1 MSDEVDFLHGVRHE
15 NFLKIDS
22 MIFDGD
28 GQTFPK
34 FLSFP
39 ASWYQHFDIV
49 INDGHDCQIL
59 KVTSLQYLK
68 KEVRDGVHFLQAD
81 KHQSFY
87 KLALLFLMEKARH
100 VQSTQNRKLVIFLQY
115 LKKKSVATV
124 LCSIV
129 IKKHSDI
136 FTGVQSC
143 LLLIVVSCVEFPN
156 WHIKTC

>member
-15 NFLKIDS
+15 SFLKIDS
-22 MIFDGD
+22 MIFDGNS
-28 GQTFPK
+28 QTFPK

-39 ASWYQHFDIV
+39 TSWYQHFDIV

-115 LKKKSVATV
+115 LKKKV
-124 LCSIV
+124 LQLFCVLLWSKSIQ
-129 IKKHSDI
+129 I
-136 FTGVQSC
+136 FLRGSSHAC
-143 LLLIVVSCVEFPN
+143 C
-156 WHIKTC
+156 

>member
-15 NFLKIDS
+15 SFLKIDS
-22 MIFDGD
+22 MIFDGNS
-28 GQTFPK
+28 QTFPK

-39 ASWYQHFDIV
+39 TSWYQHFDIV

-68 KEVRDGVHFLQAD
+68 KEVRDRVHFLQAD

-100 VQSTQNRKLVIFLQY
+100 VQSTQNRKLLIFLQY
-115 LKKKSVATV
+115 LKKKV
-124 LCSIV
+124 LQLFCVLLWSKSIQ
-129 IKKHSDI
+129 I
-136 FTGVQSC
+136 FLRGSSHAC
-143 LLLIVVSCVEFPN
+143 C
-156 WHIKTC
+156 

>member
-15 NFLKIDS
+15 SFLKIDS

-28 GQTFPK
+28 SQTFPK

-39 ASWYQHFDIV
+39 TSWYQHFDIV

-100 VQSTQNRKLVIFLQY
+100 VQSTQNWKLVIFLQY
-115 LKKKSVATV
+115 LKKKV
-124 LCSIV
+124 LQLFCVLLWSKSIQ
-129 IKKHSDI
+129 I
-136 FTGVQSC
+136 FLRGSSHAC
-143 LLLIVVSCVEFPN
+143 C
-156 WHIKTC
+156 

>member
-15 NFLKIDS
+15 SFLKIDG

-39 ASWYQHFDIV
+39 TSWYQHFDIV

-100 VQSTQNRKLVIFLQY
+100 VQSTQNWKLVIFLQY
-115 LKKKSVATV
+115 LKKKV
-124 LCSIV
+124 LQLFCVLLWSKSIQ
-129 IKKHSDI
+129 I
-136 FTGVQSC
+136 FLRGSSHAC
-143 LLLIVVSCVEFPN
+143 C
-156 WHIKTC
+156 

>member
-1 MSDEVDFLHGVRHE
+1 MSDEVDFLHGIRHE
-15 NFLKIDS
+15 SFLKVDS

-39 ASWYQHFDIV
+39 TSWYQHFDIV

-68 KEVRDGVHFLQAD
+68 KEVRDRVHFLQAD

-100 VQSTQNRKLVIFLQY
+100 VQSTQNWKLVIFLQY
-115 LKKKSVATV
+115 LKKKV
-124 LCSIV
+124 LQLFCVLLWSKSIQ
-129 IKKHSDI
+129 I
-136 FTGVQSC
+136 FLRGSSHAC
-143 LLLIVVSCVEFPN
+143 C
-156 WHIKTC
+156 

>member
-15 NFLKIDS
+15 SFLKIDS
-22 MIFDGD
+22 MIFDGNS
-28 GQTFPK
+28 QTFPK

-39 ASWYQHFDIV
+39 TSWYQHFDIV

-100 VQSTQNRKLVIFLQY
+100 VQSTQNWKLVIFLQY
-115 LKKKSVATV
+115 LKKKV
-124 LCSIV
+124 LQLFCVLLWSKSIQ
-129 IKKHSDI
+129 I
-136 FTGVQSC
+136 FLRGSSHAC
-143 LLLIVVSCVEFPN
+143 C
-156 WHIKTC
+156 

>member
-15 NFLKIDS
+15 SFLKIDS
-22 MIFDGD
+22 MIFDGN

-39 ASWYQHFDIV
+39 TSWYQHFDIV

-100 VQSTQNRKLVIFLQY
+100 VQSTQNWKLVIFLQY
-115 LKKKSVATV
+115 LKKKV
-124 LCSIV
+124 LQLFCVLLWSKSIQ
-129 IKKHSDI
+129 I
-136 FTGVQSC
+136 FLRGSSHAC
-143 LLLIVVSCVEFPN
+143 C
-156 WHIKTC
+156 

>member
-1 MSDEVDFLHGVRHE
+1 MSDEVGFLHGVRHE
-15 NFLKIDS
+15 SFLKIDS

-39 ASWYQHFDIV
+39 TSWYQHFDIV

-68 KEVRDGVHFLQAD
+68 KEVWDGVHFLQAD

-100 VQSTQNRKLVIFLQY
+100 VQSTQNWKLVIFLQY
-115 LKKKSVATV
+115 LKKKV
-124 LCSIV
+124 LQLFCVLLWSKSIQ
-129 IKKHSDI
+129 I
-136 FTGVQSC
+136 FLRGSSHAC
-143 LLLIVVSCVEFPN
+143 C
-156 WHIKTC
+156 

>member
-15 NFLKIDS
+15 SFLKIDS

-39 ASWYQHFDIV
+39 TSWYQHFDIV

-68 KEVRDGVHFLQAD
+68 KEVRDRVHFLQAD

-100 VQSTQNRKLVIFLQY
+100 VQSTQNWKLVIFLQY
-115 LKKKSVATV
+115 LKKKV
-124 LCSIV
+124 LQLFCVLLWSKSIQ
-129 IKKHSDI
+129 I
-136 FTGVQSC
+136 FLRGSSHAC
-143 LLLIVVSCVEFPN
+143 C
-156 WHIKTC
+156 

>member
-15 NFLKIDS
+15 SFLKIDS
-22 MIFDGD
+22 MIFDGNS
-28 GQTFPK
+28 QTFPK

-39 ASWYQHFDIV
+39 TSWYQHFDIV

-100 VQSTQNRKLVIFLQY
+100 VQSTQNWKLVIFLQY
-115 LKKKSVATV
+115 LKKKV
-124 LCSIV
+124 LQLFCVLLRSKSIQ
-129 IKKHSDI
+129 I
-136 FTGVQSC
+136 FLRGSSHAC
-143 LLLIVVSCVEFPN
+143 C
-156 WHIKTC
+156 

>member
-1 MSDEVDFLHGVRHE
+1 MSDEVDFLHGIRHE
-15 NFLKIDS
+15 SFLKVDS

-39 ASWYQHFDIV
+39 TSWYQHFDIV

-59 KVTSLQYLK
+59 RVTSLQYLK
-68 KEVRDGVHFLQAD
+68 KEVRDWVHFLQAD

-115 LKKKSVATV
+115 LKKKV
-124 LCSIV
+124 LQLFCVLLWSKSIQ
-129 IKKHSDI
+129 I
-136 FTGVQSC
+136 FLRGSSHAC
-143 LLLIVVSCVEFPN
+143 C
-156 WHIKTC
+156 

>member
-1 MSDEVDFLHGVRHE
+1 MSDEVDFLHGIRHE
-15 NFLKIDS
+15 SFLKVDS

-39 ASWYQHFDIV
+39 TSWYQHFDIV

-100 VQSTQNRKLVIFLQY
+100 VQSTQNWKLVIFLQY
-115 LKKKSVATV
+115 LKKKV
-124 LCSIV
+124 LQLFCVLLWSKSIQ
-129 IKKHSDI
+129 I
-136 FTGVQSC
+136 FLRGSSHAC
-143 LLLIVVSCVEFPN
+143 C
-156 WHIKTC
+156 

>member
-39 ASWYQHFDIV
+39 TSWYQHFDIV

-68 KEVRDGVHFLQAD
+68 KEVRDRVHFLQAD

-100 VQSTQNRKLVIFLQY
+100 VQSTQNWKLVIFLQY
-115 LKKKSVATV
+115 LKKKLLQLFCV
-124 LCSIV
+124 LLWSKSIQ
-129 IKKHSDI
+129 I
-136 FTGVQSC
+136 FLRGSSHAC
-143 LLLIVVSCVEFPN
+143 C
-156 WHIKTC
+156 

>member
-1 MSDEVDFLHGVRHE
+1 MSNEVDFLHGVRHE
-15 NFLKIDS
+15 SFLKIDS

-39 ASWYQHFDIV
+39 TSWYQHFDIV

-100 VQSTQNRKLVIFLQY
+100 VQSTQNWKLVIFLQY
-115 LKKKSVATV
+115 LKKKV
-124 LCSIV
+124 LQLFCVLLRSKSIQ
-129 IKKHSDI
+129 I
-136 FTGVQSC
+136 FLRGSSHAC
-143 LLLIVVSCVEFPN
+143 C
-156 WHIKTC
+156 

>member
-15 NFLKIDS
+15 SFLKIDS
-22 MIFDGD
+22 MIFDGNS
-28 GQTFPK
+28 QTFPK

-39 ASWYQHFDIV
+39 TSWYQHFDIV

-100 VQSTQNRKLVIFLQY
+100 VQSTQNRKLLIFLQY
-115 LKKKSVATV
+115 LKKKV
-124 LCSIV
+124 LQLFCVLLWSKSIQ
-129 IKKHSDI
+129 I
-136 FTGVQSC
+136 FLRGSSHAC
-143 LLLIVVSCVEFPN
+143 C
-156 WHIKTC
+156 